1 MSKYWEKRFEQIKL
15 DAMSKSDV
23 MVEDLASTYAYS
35 LQQLQKEV
43 EDWYHK
49 YAKDNNI
56 TLSDARKQLDKR
68 ELKAFKMTLNQY
80 IRMAK
85 EQNAPDEHIK
95 MLNNAS
101 IRVRLDRS
109 QQLLLQVTHYV
120 TMLANTQN
128 LEMSKL
134 LADVYFSS
142 TYKTA
147 YETQSM
153 MSKYKNV
160 PLLSDE
166 AVTYAISKPWTS
178 DGKEFSS
185 RIWDNRDDLVSTL
198 QIEITRS
205 LLIQEGSG
213 KLADRIAK
221 RYNVSFN
228 NARRLAETETAYI
241 QEKASFEQYKE
252 LDLEQYQILATLD
265 NRTSSTCRHLDGKIV
280 DMKDYKVGITAPPF
294 HCHCRTTA
302 IPYIK
307 GITDFDDTR
316 ASRDDTSKTKYVPNM
331 TYYDW
336 YSTYVK

>member
-49 YAKDNNI
+49 YAKDNHI

-128 LEMSKL
+128 VEMSKL
-134 LADVYFSS
+134 LSDVYFSS

-198 QIEITRS
+198 QREITRS
-205 LLIQEGSG
+205 LLIQEGTG

-265 NRTSSTCRHLDGKIV
+265 NRTSPTCRHLDGKIV

-294 HCHCRTTA
+294 HCHCRTTT

-307 GITDFDDTR
+307 GITDVDDTR
-316 ASRDDTSKTKYVPNM
+316 ASRDENGKTKYVPNM
-331 TYYDW
+331 SYYDW

>member
-49 YAKDNNI
+49 YAKDNHI
-56 TLSDARKQLDKR
+56 TLSEARKQLDKR

-80 IRMAK
+80 IKMAK

-128 LEMSKL
+128 VEMSKL
-134 LADVYFSS
+134 LSDVYSSS
-142 TYKTA
+142 TYQTA
-147 YETQSM
+147 YEAQSM

-178 DGKEFSS
+178 DGIEFSK
-185 RIWDNRDDLVSTL
+185 RIWNNRDDLVSTL
-198 QIEITRS
+198 QREITRS
-205 LLIQEGSG
+205 LLIQEGTG

-265 NRTSSTCRHLDGKIV
+265 NRTSSTCRRLDGKIV
-280 DMKDYKVGITAPPF
+280 DMKDYKVGVTAPPF
-294 HCHCRTTA
+294 HCHCRTTT

-307 GITDFDDTR
+307 GIIDVDDTR
-316 ASRDDTSKTKYVPNM
+316 ASRGETGKTKYVPNM
-331 TYYDW
+331 TYDDW

>member
-1 MSKYWEKRFEQIKL
+1 
-15 DAMSKSDV
+15 
-23 MVEDLASTYAYS
+23 
-35 LQQLQKEV
+35 
-43 EDWYHK
+43 
-49 YAKDNNI
+49 
-56 TLSDARKQLDKR
+56 
-68 ELKAFKMTLNQY
+68 
-80 IRMAK
+80 
-85 EQNAPDEHIK
+85 
-95 MLNNAS
+95 
-101 IRVRLDRS
+101 
-109 QQLLLQVTHYV
+109 
-120 TMLANTQN
+120 
-128 LEMSKL
+128 MSKL

-147 YETQSM
+147 YEAQSM

-160 PLLSDE
+160 PLLSDK

-185 RIWDNRDDLVSTL
+185 RIWDNRDDLVNTL
-198 QIEITRS
+198 QREITRS
-205 LLIQEGSG
+205 LLLQEGTG

-294 HCHCRTTA
+294 HCHCRTTT

-307 GITDFDDTR
+307 GITDVDDTR
-316 ASRDDTSKTKYVPNM
+316 ASRDENGKTKYVPNM
-331 TYYDW
+331 TYDDW

>member
-49 YAKDNNI
+49 YAKDNHI
-56 TLSDARKQLDKR
+56 TLSEARKQLDKR

-128 LEMSKL
+128 VEMSKL
-134 LADVYFSS
+134 LSDVYFSS
-142 TYKTA
+142 TYQTA

-198 QIEITRS
+198 QREITKS
-205 LLIQEGSG
+205 LLIQEGTG

-265 NRTSSTCRHLDGKIV
+265 NRTSPTCRHLDGKIV
-280 DMKDYKVGITAPPF
+280 DMKDYKVGVTAPPF
-294 HCHCRTTA
+294 HCHCRTTT

-307 GITDFDDTR
+307 GITDVDDTR
-316 ASRDDTSKTKYVPNM
+316 ASRDENGKTKYVPNM
-331 TYYDW
+331 SYYDW